1 MKKTYVHMKGTKDGL
16 VLRLDDQCAYSE
28 LVEELKQKVS
38 DGGVDG
44 PIDVQLHFG
53 TRFCTDEQKQELMK
67 IVHQNSNMLVTKV
80 MSDVITIDESNA
92 RIALQKSDTYVGVVR
107 NGQILRSSGDI
118 IILGDV
124 NPNGRVEA
132 GGNVYVLG
140 KLKGIAHAGVP
151 NNDEAIVAAAHFAP
165 THIAIANVIEAM
177 SNEMEFVQN
186 YRNETCA
193 YIKDGQIT
201 YTHIQEMKKLR
212 SLFNTIKGGS

>member
-1 MKKTYVHMKGTKDGL
+1 MKKTYVHIKGTKEGL
-16 VLRLDDQCAYSE
+16 VLRLDDQCAYVD

-38 DGGVDG
+38 DGGVKG

-53 TRFCTDEQKQELMK
+53 TRYCTDEQKQELMK

-80 MSDVITIDESNA
+80 VSDVISIEESNE
-92 RIALQKSDTYVGVVR
+92 RLALQKVDTYVGVVR
-107 NGQILRSSGDI
+107 NGQTLRAPGDI

-140 KLKGIAHAGVP
+140 KLKGIAHAGVA
-151 NNDEAIVAAAHFAP
+151 NNEEAIVAAAHFAP
-165 THIAIANVIEAM
+165 THVAIAHVIEAM
-177 SNEMEFVQN
+177 SNEVDFVQS
-186 YRNETCA
+186 YHHETCA
-193 YIKDGQIT
+193 YIKDGQIS

>member
-1 MKKTYVHMKGTKDGL
+1 MKKTYVHMKGTKEGL
-16 VLRLDDQCAYSE
+16 VLRLDDQCAYAE

-44 PIDVQLHFG
+44 PIDVQLYFG

-80 MSDVITIDESNA
+80 VSDVITVDESNE
-92 RIALQKSDTYVGVVR
+92 RISLQKSDTYVGVVR

-124 NPNGRVEA
+124 NPNGRVVA

-140 KLKGIAHAGVP
+140 KLKGIAHAGAP
-151 NNDEAIVAAAHFAP
+151 NNEEAIVAASHFAP
-165 THIAIANVIEAM
+165 THIAIANVVETM
-177 SNEMEFVQN
+177 SNEHSFVQHHTDQ
-186 YRNETCA
+186 TCA

-212 SLFNTIKGGS
+212 SLFNTVKGGS

>member
-1 MKKTYVHMKGTKDGL
+1 MKKTYVHIKGTKEGL
-16 VLRLDDQCAYSE
+16 VLRLDDQCAYSD
-28 LVEELKQKVS
+28 LVEELKHKVS

-80 MSDVITIDESNA
+80 ISDVITIDESNE

-107 NGQILRSSGDI
+107 NGQVLRAPGDI

-132 GGNVYVLG
+132 GGNIYVLG

-151 NNDEAIVAAAHFAP
+151 TNEEAIVAASFFTP
-165 THIAIANVIEAM
+165 THIAIAHVIEAM
-177 SNEMEFVQN
+177 SNETDFVRKYCQ
-186 YRNETCA
+186 ETCA
-193 YIKDGQIT
+193 YIKEGQIS

>member
-1 MKKTYVHMKGTKDGL
+1 MKGTKEGL

-53 TRFCTDEQKQELMK
+53 TRYCSDEQKQELMK
-67 IVHQNSNMLVTKV
+67 IVHQNSNMLVAKV
-80 MSDVITIDESNA
+80 VSDVITVDESNE
-92 RIALQKSDTYVGVVR
+92 RIAINKSDTYVGVVR
-107 NGQILRSSGDI
+107 NGQVLRSPGDI
-118 IILGDV
+118 LILGDV

-132 GGNVYVLG
+132 GGNIYVLG

-151 NNDEAIVAAAHFAP
+151 NNEDAIVAASHFTP
-165 THIAIANVIEAM
+165 THVGIANVIETM
-177 SNEMEFVQN
+177 SNESSFVQS
-186 YRNETCA
+186 YTNETCA

>member
-16 VLRLDDQCAYSE
+16 VLRLDDQCAYAE
-28 LVEELKQKVS
+28 LVEELKHKVA

-53 TRFCTDEQKQELMK
+53 MRFCTDEQKQELMK

-80 MSDVITIDESNA
+80 MSDVITVEECSE

-107 NGQILRSSGDI
+107 NGQILRSTGDV

-151 NNDEAIVAAAHFAP
+151 DNEQAIVAASLFLP
-165 THIAIANVIEAM
+165 SHIGIANVIETM
-177 SNEMEFVQN
+177 SNEQSFVRKHSDQ
-186 YRNETCA
+186 TCA
-193 YIKDGQIT
+193 YINDGQIT

-212 SLFNTIKGGS
+212 PLFNTVKGGS

>member
-1 MKKTYVHMKGTKDGL
+1 MKKTYVHMKGTKEGL
-16 VLRLDDQCAYSE
+16 VLRLDDQCAYSD

-53 TRFCTDEQKQELMK
+53 TRYCTDEQKQELMK
-67 IVHQNSNMLVTKV
+67 IVHQNSNMLVAKV
-80 MSDVITIDESNA
+80 VSDVITVDESNE
-92 RIALQKSDTYVGVVR
+92 RIAVNKSDTYVGVVR
-107 NGQILRSSGDI
+107 NGQVLRSSGDI
-118 IILGDV
+118 LILGDV

-132 GGNVYVLG
+132 GGNIYVLG

-151 NNDEAIVAAAHFAP
+151 NNEDAIVSASHFAP
-165 THIAIANVIEAM
+165 THVGIAHVMETM
-177 SNEMEFVQN
+177 SNESSFVQS
-186 YRNETCA
+186 YVNETCA
-193 YIKDGQIT
+193 YIKEGQIT

>member
-1 MKKTYVHMKGTKDGL
+1 MKKTYVHIKGTKEGL
-16 VLRLDDQCAYSE
+16 VLRLDDQCAYTD
-28 LVEELKQKVS
+28 LVEELKQKLS

-67 IVHQNSNMLVTKV
+67 IVHQHSNMLVTKV
-80 MSDVITIDESNA
+80 VSDVITVEESNE
-92 RIALQKSDTYVGVVR
+92 RIAMQKSDTYVGVVR
-107 NGQILRSSGDI
+107 NGQVLRTPGDI

-132 GGNVYVLG
+132 GGNIYVLG

-151 NNDEAIVAAAHFAP
+151 NNEEAIVAASHFIP
-165 THIAIANVIEAM
+165 THVAIANIVETM
-177 SNEMEFVQN
+177 SNESEFVQA
-186 YRNETCA
+186 YKRETCA
-193 YIKDGQIT
+193 FIRGGEIS